1 MKKTSTTNI
10 LAKIFKKTPEKKVKK
25 KTKPKV
31 AKKSTPPKAK
41 VVKKNIPVKKTK
53 TKKVTATKIKKNLK
67 TVSKKAAPEKVEI
80 KTDNLRISKS
90 NEVKPEIK
98 KVKKQETEKREYKVK
113 DYVVYPKHG
122 VGQITEF
129 KKINIG
135 GIDVETY
142 VLKFEKDKANGMVPV
157 NKQSH
162 LRPLATI
169 NQVNKCIS
177 ILKSKPK
184 IKRSMWSRRAQE
196 YEAKISSGKIY
207 ELAEVV
213 RDLNKGDDLMVDQSY
228 SERQLF
234 EKAYE
239 RILSEFQIVMGVSLE
254 DTQKKLDKALK
265 RNLEGQPKTIAAPTK
280 IKDPAA
286 DPDADSVQIT
296 DTENLTS
303 GDQLQAVE
311 RVLKRTRGIASY
323 EIISEKKLIGLLEPW
338 LGTGNVTADL
348 PIPVMIDVIL
358 NPEKRFNEKGLRI
371 ELSAVAPGAKL
382 DTHGRWRQ
390 NLERG
395 LQTMRILAG
404 LILML
409 VTIATATVIIFATRA
424 GLGTNKETVEV
435 LHLIGAHD
443 KFISRQFERQFLT
456 LSLLSCI
463 IGYGAAAGIF
473 HMLFILMT
481 DMEDM
486 QFYLLL
492 LGVPFLSILM
502 TWLIIRNFVIR
513 TLAKAL

>member
-31 AKKSTPPKAK
+31 AKRPTPPKGK
-41 VVKKNIPVKKTK
+41 VIKKNIPVKKTK
-53 TKKVTATKIKKNLK
+53 AKKVTTTKIKKNLK
-67 TVSKKAAPEKVEI
+67 TVSKKSPEKVEI

-98 KVKKQETEKREYKVK
+98 KVKKQETEKREYKAK

-265 RNLEGQPKTIAAPTK
+265 RNLEGQAKAIAAPTK
-280 IKDPAA
+280 NKETAVE
-286 DPDADSVQIT
+286 PDTDSEPIT
-296 DTENLTS
+296 DTE
-303 GDQLQAVE
+303 D
-311 RVLKRTRGIASY
+311 
-323 EIISEKKLIGLLEPW
+323 
-338 LGTGNVTADL
+338 
-348 PIPVMIDVIL
+348 
-358 NPEKRFNEKGLRI
+358 
-371 ELSAVAPGAKL
+371 
-382 DTHGRWRQ
+382 
-390 NLERG
+390 
-395 LQTMRILAG
+395 
-404 LILML
+404 
-409 VTIATATVIIFATRA
+409 
-424 GLGTNKETVEV
+424 
-435 LHLIGAHD
+435 
-443 KFISRQFERQFLT
+443 
-456 LSLLSCI
+456 
-463 IGYGAAAGIF
+463 
-473 HMLFILMT
+473 
-481 DMEDM
+481 
-486 QFYLLL
+486 
-492 LGVPFLSILM
+492 
-502 TWLIIRNFVIR
+502 
-513 TLAKAL
+513 

>member
-25 KTKPKV
+25 KTKVKV
-31 AKKSTPPKAK
+31 VKKSTAPKAK
-41 VVKKNIPVKKTK
+41 VVKKTK
-53 TKKVTATKIKKNLK
+53 ETKVATTKIKKNLK
-67 TVSKKAAPEKVEI
+67 TVSKKSAPAKVEI

-98 KVKKQETEKREYKVK
+98 KVKKQETEKKEYKVK

-196 YEAKISSGKIY
+196 YETKISSGKIY

-239 RILSEFQIVMGVSLE
+239 RILSEFQIVMGISLE

-265 RNLEGQPKTIAAPTK
+265 RNLEGHQEQAKVIAAPTK
-280 IKDPAA
+280 LVEPETSEPEPIID
-286 DPDADSVQIT
+286 T
-296 DTENLTS
+296 DTE
-303 GDQLQAVE
+303 D
-311 RVLKRTRGIASY
+311 
-323 EIISEKKLIGLLEPW
+323 
-338 LGTGNVTADL
+338 
-348 PIPVMIDVIL
+348 
-358 NPEKRFNEKGLRI
+358 
-371 ELSAVAPGAKL
+371 
-382 DTHGRWRQ
+382 
-390 NLERG
+390 
-395 LQTMRILAG
+395 
-404 LILML
+404 
-409 VTIATATVIIFATRA
+409 
-424 GLGTNKETVEV
+424 
-435 LHLIGAHD
+435 
-443 KFISRQFERQFLT
+443 
-456 LSLLSCI
+456 
-463 IGYGAAAGIF
+463 
-473 HMLFILMT
+473 
-481 DMEDM
+481 
-486 QFYLLL
+486 
-492 LGVPFLSILM
+492 
-502 TWLIIRNFVIR
+502 
-513 TLAKAL
+513 

>member
-25 KTKPKV
+25 KVATKV
-31 AKKSTPPKAK
+31 IKKSKPK
-41 VVKKNIPVKKTK
+41 VVKKNISKAKPKT
-53 TKKVTATKIKKNLK
+53 TNSKIIKSTSNKNLK
-67 TVSKKAAPEKVEI
+67 TTPKKLTSEKVEV
-80 KTDNLRISKS
+80 TNNLRISKS

-265 RNLEGQPKTIAAPTK
+265 RNLEGQAQAKAIAAPTK
-280 IKDPAA
+280 AVEAEPSEAE
-286 DPDADSVQIT
+286 QTT
-296 DTENLTS
+296 DT
-303 GDQLQAVE
+303 
-311 RVLKRTRGIASY
+311 
-323 EIISEKKLIGLLEPW
+323 
-338 LGTGNVTADL
+338 
-348 PIPVMIDVIL
+348 
-358 NPEKRFNEKGLRI
+358 
-371 ELSAVAPGAKL
+371 
-382 DTHGRWRQ
+382 
-390 NLERG
+390 
-395 LQTMRILAG
+395 
-404 LILML
+404 
-409 VTIATATVIIFATRA
+409 
-424 GLGTNKETVEV
+424 
-435 LHLIGAHD
+435 
-443 KFISRQFERQFLT
+443 
-456 LSLLSCI
+456 
-463 IGYGAAAGIF
+463 
-473 HMLFILMT
+473 
-481 DMEDM
+481 
-486 QFYLLL
+486 
-492 LGVPFLSILM
+492 
-502 TWLIIRNFVIR
+502 
-513 TLAKAL
+513 